1 MIRCYKKSCEK
12 PSLRRVCLCF
22 LLEPCCSHVC
32 RVLGLL
38 TWHPKLGIGPSSRL
52 QWSWRMIT
60 ELWMTWATIRGP
72 ALLLL
77 FMSHWSLLLVA
88 LSPQGPSSPSLVA
101 DAALLLLLRQESR
114 DSESRVWAGLQP
126 LSKVSPEE
134 AFHRSV
140 SHLSLFLTPHPQL
153 ELCHHTAPSP

>member
-1 MIRCYKKSCEK
+1 MAQLGNLWSGAVKRAVRSLHLGTFASVSCLSHVAAMSVLYLACWLDI
-12 PSLRRVCLCF
+12 PSLA
-22 LLEPCCSHVC
+22 S
-32 RVLGLL
+32 GLP
-38 TWHPKLGIGPSSRL
+38 HACGDHEG
-52 QWSWRMIT
+52 WS
-60 ELWMTWATIRGP
+60 LTIRGP

-77 FMSHWSLLLVA
+77 FVSRWSLLLVA
-88 LSPQGPSSPSLVA
+88 LSPWGPSSLVA

-140 SHLSLFLTPHPQL
+140 SRLSLFLTPHPQL